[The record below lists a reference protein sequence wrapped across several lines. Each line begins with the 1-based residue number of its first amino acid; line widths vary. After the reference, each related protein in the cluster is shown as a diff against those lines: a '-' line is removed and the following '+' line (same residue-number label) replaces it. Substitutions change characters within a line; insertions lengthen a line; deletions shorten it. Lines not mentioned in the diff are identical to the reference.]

1 MKKAYFIKLLFTL
14 CVFLELSLVQ
24 QIKFIIQKQERLWW
38 IVDAMG
44 LDLELERNK
53 EFVLVERK
61 KSIPGWRRAR
71 KKRRI

>member
-1 MKKAYFIKLLFTL
+1 
-14 CVFLELSLVQ
+14 
-24 QIKFIIQKQERLWW
+24 
-38 IVDAMG
+38 MG

-71 KKRRI
+71 KKDGYRNNWKLCDYVVIISYSFFSLLVSGAVLYISFSVNVY

>member
-1 MKKAYFIKLLFTL
+1 
-14 CVFLELSLVQ
+14 
-24 QIKFIIQKQERLWW
+24 
-38 IVDAMG
+38 MG

-61 KSIPGWRRAR
+61 KNIPGWRRAR